1 MQSVLYVHHS
11 WLHIAPPGARIEL
24 LQGGGA
30 FSQISMD
37 EMKVHLKESRSVT
50 RLGYIMVTRLLYLM
64 IIRVGHQVITGLV
77 YPLLISVGVLWE
89 LG

>member
-1 MQSVLYVHHS
+1 
-11 WLHIAPPGARIEL
+11 
-24 LQGGGA
+24 
-30 FSQISMD
+30 MD

>member
-1 MQSVLYVHHS
+1 
-11 WLHIAPPGARIEL
+11 
-24 LQGGGA
+24 
-30 FSQISMD
+30 MD
-37 EMKVHLKESRSVT
+37 EMKVHLKESRSVA